1 MASVMSGRPDDMG
14 ATLTDE
20 QIFDRL
26 KGILVDAFEID
37 ESRISLQA
45 RLFQDLELDSIDG
58 VDLAIKLQEL
68 TGKRIRPEEFK
79 TVRTVSDVVL
89 AVKRLFAT

>member
-1 MASVMSGRPDDMG
+1 MSS
-14 ATLTDE
+14 TVSNSTEVQTVVLTDE

-26 KGILVDAFEID
+26 KAILMEAFEIE
-37 ESRISLQA
+37 ESRVVPQA
-45 RLFQDLELDSIDG
+45 RLFQDLDLDSIDG

-89 AVKRLFAT
+89 AIQRLYSN

>member
-1 MASVMSGRPDDMG
+1 MASAVSNS
-14 ATLTDE
+14 TEVQTVVLTDE
-20 QIFDRL
+20 QIYDRL
-26 KGILVDAFEID
+26 KAILMEAFEI
-37 ESRISLQA
+37 EASRIVPQA
-45 RLFQDLELDSIDG
+45 RLFQDLDLDSIDG

-89 AVKRLFAT
+89 AIQRLYSN